1 LVCPQRGKNS
11 IASYFKFFTAFLKQI
26 GDNREEGK
34 TAGFKELN
42 LKELGNRIEE
52 REVRGRKIRR

>member
-1 LVCPQRGKNS
+1 
-11 IASYFKFFTAFLKQI
+11 LKQI

-42 LKELGNRIEE
+42 LKELGKRIEE